1 MTQDETLKI
10 EQVSKH
16 YQRNG
21 SHIVAIDDVSIR
33 VEKETFK
40 IIRGPSG
47 SGKTT
52 LLLTAGG
59 LLRPDT
65 GNVVVKGQDMYSMSA
80 DKRTGFRGKN
90 IGFVFQQFYLVP
102 YLTVLDNVKMPGI
115 ALAIPDLDSRAKAL
129 LEQFCLGER
138 LAHYPSELS
147 TGERQ
152 RVALARALIANP
164 ALLLADEP
172 TGNLDIDNEH
182 IILDCLWEYVRKGG
196 AVVMATHGLRTEGFD
211 DVYNIK
217 AGMLQS

>member
-1 MTQDETLKI
+1 VTQDETLKI

>member
-1 MTQDETLKI
+1 MIQELTLNI
-10 EQVSKH
+10 QQVSKH
-16 YQRNG
+16 YHRNG
-21 SHIVAIDDVSIR
+21 SRVVAIDDVSMC

-52 LLLTAGG
+52 LLLAAGG
-59 LLRPDT
+59 LLHPDT
-65 GNVVVKGQDMYSMSA
+65 GNVHVMGQDLYALST
-80 DKRTGFRGKN
+80 DQRTAFRGKN

-102 YLTVLDNVKMPGI
+102 YLTVLDNVMMPGI
-115 ALAIPDLDSRAKAL
+115 ALAIPDLESRAKSL

-138 LAHYPSELS
+138 LTHFPSELS

-152 RVALARALIANP
+152 RVALARALIASP

-211 DVYNIK
+211 DVYNIRDGK
-217 AGMLQS
+217 MQS